1 MMLRLNTSRRGTNHR
16 STDIAKMT
24 KDSERLKRL
33 KTIVNSLSEEPGCY
47 QYLDKNGVIIYVG
60 KAKNLKRRVSS
71 YFNNSP
77 KNRKTQILVSKI
89 EDIKYIVVPT
99 DEDALIQENN
109 LIKEHQPFYNILLKD
124 GKTYPSVCV
133 TNEYLP
139 RVIKTRN
146 IDKGLGIYY
155 GPFSH
160 QGTLNAMLELIDKL
174 YSVRLCHTDIT
185 EEKIRE
191 KKVKCCLYYDIGKCQ
206 APCIGLQSRDNYIEQ
221 IDEIKDI
228 LSGNT
233 RALCKKLL
241 QEMEELAEREE
252 FIQAEAVK
260 QKYIM
265 AKDFD
270 SKSRVITS
278 TNQNIDV
285 FSIEDDENKAWVNY
299 MHVVNG
305 CITRVFTNEYK
316 KRLDETKEEILALA
330 IVSMREKYGN
340 SSKEVVVPFEQDF
353 HLNGVEFI
361 VPKAG
366 DKKKL
371 LFLSESNVRQYRID
385 ALKQEDKLNPE
396 QRNIN
401 ILKELQR
408 KLKLPKLPM
417 RIECFD
423 NSNIM
428 GQDAV
433 AGCVVFIGGK
443 KSKENY
449 RKYNIKT
456 VVGPDDYASM
466 SEVVFRK
473 YSRAVD
479 EGTPLPDLIITDG
492 GKGQME
498 VVRKVIE
505 DKLHLDIPIAG
516 LAKDSHHRTNE
527 LLFGFP
533 PMVVGVEMDSPL
545 FRLLTQIQDEVHRF
559 AITFHKNKRAK
570 HNTESELDS
579 IKGIGDAT
587 KKTLLKVFKSLK
599 RVREASLEELT
610 EAIGAG
616 KAKLIQE
623 HYGQRS

>member
-1 MMLRLNTSRRGTNHR
+1 
-16 STDIAKMT
+16 MT

-146 IDKGLGIYY
+146 IDKGLGTYY

-191 KKVKCCLYYDIGKCQ
+191 KKVKSCLYYDIGKCQ

>member
-1 MMLRLNTSRRGTNHR
+1 
-16 STDIAKMT
+16 MT
-24 KDSERLKRL
+24 KEETRLQRLKV
-33 KTIVNSLSEEPGCY
+33 IVNSLTEEPGCY
-47 QYLDKNGVIIYVG
+47 QYLDKDGRVIYVG

-89 EDIKYIVVPT
+89 QDIKYLVVPT

-124 GKTYPSVCV
+124 GKTYPSVCI

-146 IDKGLGIYY
+146 IDHKMGMYF

-160 QGTLNAMLELIDKL
+160 QGTLNAMMELIGKL
-174 YSVRLCHTDIT
+174 YQIRLCHTPIT
-185 EEKIRE
+185 KERIEQG
-191 KKVKCCLYYDIGKCQ
+191 KVKSCLYYDIGKCK
-206 APCIGLQSRDNYIEQ
+206 APCIKKQTREDYLRQIE
-221 IDEIKDI
+221 EVKEI

-233 RALCKKLL
+233 RNLCQHLL
-241 QEMEELAEREE
+241 GEMKELAEQERFLEAEE
-252 FIQAEAVK
+252 IK
-260 QKYIM
+260 QKYLL

-285 FSIEDDENKAWVNY
+285 FSIEDDENKAYVNY

-305 CITRVFTNEYK
+305 CITRVFTNEYR
-316 KRLDETKEEILALA
+316 KRLEETREEILPLA
-330 IVSMREKYGN
+330 IVQMREQYGN
-340 SSKEVVVPFEQDF
+340 ESKEIVVPFELDF
-353 HLNGVEFI
+353 TLKGTQFT

-371 LFLSESNVRQYRID
+371 LFLSETNVRQYRID
-385 ALKQEDKLNPE
+385 ALKQAERLNPD

-408 KLKLPKLPM
+408 KLKLEKVPM

-443 KSKENY
+443 KSKNDY

-456 VVGPDDYASM
+456 VIGPDDYASM
-466 SEVVFRK
+466 SEVVYRK
-473 YSRAVD
+473 YSRAIN

-505 DKLHLDIPIAG
+505 DQLHLDIPIAG

-533 PMVVGVEMDSPL
+533 QKVVGVEMDSPL
-545 FRLLTQIQDEVHRF
+545 FKLLTQIQDEVHRF
-559 AITFHKNKRAK
+559 AITFHKQKRAK
-570 HNTESELDS
+570 HTRESELDS
-579 IKGIGDAT
+579 IKGIGEAS
-587 KKTLLKVFKSLK
+587 KTLLLKKFKSLK
-599 RVREASLEELT
+599 RIKEADYELLA
-610 EAIGAG
+610 EAIGAA
-616 KAKLIQE
+616 KARLVIDAFKDEQP
-623 HYGQRS
+623 SS

>member
-1 MMLRLNTSRRGTNHR
+1 M
-16 STDIAKMT
+16 AK
-24 KDSERLKRL
+24 DEERLQRL
-33 KTIVNSLSEEPGCY
+33 KVIVNSLTEEPGCY
-47 QYLDKNGVIIYVG
+47 QYLDKDGTVIYVG

-71 YFNNSP
+71 YFNNSY

-89 EDIKYIVVPT
+89 EDIKYVVVPT

-124 GKTYPSVCV
+124 GKTYPSVCI

-139 RVIKTRN
+139 RVFKTRN
-146 IDKGLGIYY
+146 IDKKTGIYF

-160 QGTLNAMLELIDKL
+160 QGTLNAMMELIGKL
-174 YSVRLCHTDIT
+174 YQVRLCHTSIT
-185 EEKIRE
+185 LERMAQGKI
-191 KKVKCCLYYDIGKCQ
+191 KKCLYYDIGKCK
-206 APCIGLQSRDNYIEQ
+206 APCIGLQSREEYLQQIE
-221 IDEIKDI
+221 EIKDI

-233 RALCKKLL
+233 RKLCQKLL
-241 QEMEELAEREE
+241 AEMQSLAEKED
-252 FIQAEAVK
+252 FLSAETVK
-260 QKYIM
+260 QKYLL

-285 FSIEDDENKAWVNY
+285 FSIEDDENKAYVNY

-316 KRLDETKEEILALA
+316 KRLDETPEEILSLA
-330 IVSMREKYGN
+330 IVSMREQYGN
-340 SSKEVVVPFEQDF
+340 ESKEIVVPFELDF
-353 HLNGVEFI
+353 TLKDAEFV

-371 LFLSESNVRQYRID
+371 LFLSEANVRQYRID
-385 ALKQEDKLNPE
+385 VLKQAERLNPD
-396 QRNIN
+396 QRNVN

-408 KLKLPKLPM
+408 KLKLPKIPM

-433 AGCVVFIGGK
+433 AGCVVFIGGR
-443 KSKENY
+443 KSKNDY

-456 VVGPDDYASM
+456 VIGPDDYASM
-466 SEVVFRK
+466 SEVVYRK
-473 YSRAVD
+473 YSRAI
-479 EGTPLPDLIITDG
+479 EEETPLPDLIITDG

-505 DKLHLDIPIAG
+505 DQLHLDIPIAG
-516 LAKDSHHRTNE
+516 LAKDNHHRTNE

-533 PMVVGVEMDSPL
+533 AQVVGVEMDSPL
-545 FRLLTQIQDEVHRF
+545 FKLLTQIQDEVHRF
-559 AITFHKNKRAK
+559 AITFHKQKRAK
-570 HNTESELDS
+570 HTTESELDH
-579 IKGIGDAT
+579 IKGIGAAT
-587 KKTLLKVFKSLK
+587 KTLLLKKFKSLK
-599 RVREASLEELT
+599 RIKEADIKTLAEVVGVS
-610 EAIGAG
+610 
-616 KAKLIQE
+616 KAQLLKDAFSNE
-623 HYGQRS
+623 

>member
-1 MMLRLNTSRRGTNHR
+1 MS
-16 STDIAKMT
+16 KEE
-24 KDSERLKRL
+24 ERLQRL
-33 KTIVNSLSEEPGCY
+33 KVIVNSLTEEPGCY
-47 QYLDKNGVIIYVG
+47 QYLDKDGRVIYVG

-89 EDIKYIVVPT
+89 QDIKYVVVPT

-124 GKTYPSVCV
+124 GKTYPSVCI

-146 IDKGLGIYY
+146 IDKKNGTYF

-160 QGTLNAMLELIDKL
+160 LGTLNAMMELIGKL
-174 YSVRLCHTDIT
+174 YQVRLCHTSIT
-185 EEKIRE
+185 QEKIE
-191 KKVKCCLYYDIGKCQ
+191 QKKVRSCLYYDIGKCK
-206 APCIGLQSRDNYIEQ
+206 APCIGLQSRDDYMRQIE
-221 IDEIKDI
+221 EVKEI

-233 RALCKKLL
+233 RNLCQKLL
-241 QEMEELAEREE
+241 DEMQSLAEKEQFLE
-252 FIQAEAVK
+252 AENVK
-260 QKYIM
+260 QKYLL

-285 FSIEDDENKAWVNY
+285 FSIEDDENKAYVNY

-316 KRLDETKEEILALA
+316 KRLEETPEEILSLA
-330 IVSMREKYGN
+330 IVNMREQYG
-340 SSKEVVVPFEQDF
+340 SESKEIVVPFELDF
-353 HLNGVEFI
+353 TLKDAEFI

-371 LFLSESNVRQYRID
+371 LFLSEVNVRQYRID
-385 ALKQEDKLNPE
+385 ALKQAERLNPD
-396 QRNIN
+396 QRNVN

-408 KLKLPKLPM
+408 KLKLPKIPM

-433 AGCVVFIGGK
+433 AGCVVFIGGR
-443 KSKENY
+443 KSKNDY
-449 RKYNIKT
+449 RKYNIKS
-456 VVGPDDYASM
+456 VIGPDDYASM

-473 YSRAVD
+473 YSRAIA
-479 EGTPLPDLIITDG
+479 EETPLPDLIITDG

-505 DKLHLDIPIAG
+505 DQLHLNIPIAG

-527 LLFGFP
+527 LLFGSP
-533 PMVVGVEMDSPL
+533 AQVVGIEMDSPL
-545 FRLLTQIQDEVHRF
+545 FKLLTQIQDEVHRF
-559 AITFHKNKRAK
+559 AITFHKQKRAK
-570 HNTESELDS
+570 HTTESELDH
-579 IKGIGDAT
+579 IKGIGAAT
-587 KKTLLKVFKSLK
+587 KMLLLKKFKSLK
-599 RVREASLEELT
+599 RIKEADY
-610 EAIGAG
+610 EALAEVVGAS
-616 KAKLIQE
+616 KARLIQE
-623 HYGQRS
+623 AFSET

>member
-1 MMLRLNTSRRGTNHR
+1 
-16 STDIAKMT
+16 MT
-24 KDSERLKRL
+24 KESERLKRL
-33 KTIVNSLSEEPGCY
+33 KSIVNSLTEEPGCY
-47 QYLDKNGVIIYVG
+47 QYLDKNGIIIYVG

-146 IDKGLGIYY
+146 IEKGMGTYY

-174 YSVRLCHTDIT
+174 YRVRLCHTAIT
-185 EEKIRE
+185 EEKITE
-191 KKVKCCLYYDIGKCQ
+191 KKIKSCLYHDIGKCK
-206 APCIGLQSRDNYIEQ
+206 APCIGKQTREEYLEQ
-221 IDEIKDI
+221 IEEIKDI

-233 RALCKKLL
+233 RELCRKLL
-241 QEMEELAEREE
+241 QEMQYLADKEEYIKAEE
-252 FIQAEAVK
+252 VK
-260 QKYIM
+260 NRYLM

-285 FSIEDDENKAWVNY
+285 FSIEDDEQRAWVNY
-299 MHVVNG
+299 MHVANG

-316 KRLDETKEEILALA
+316 KKLDESKEEILALA

-340 SSKEVVVPFEQDF
+340 NSKEVVVPFEQDF

-371 LFLSESNVRQYRID
+371 LFLSEANVRQYRID
-385 ALKQEDKLNPE
+385 TLKQEDKLNPE
-396 QRNIN
+396 QRHIN

-408 KLKLPKLPM
+408 KLKLDNLPM

-456 VVGPDDYASM
+456 VIGPDDYASM
-466 SEVVFRK
+466 SEVVYRK
-473 YSRAVD
+473 YSRAIE

-505 DKLHLDIPIAG
+505 NKLHLEIPIAG

-533 PMVVGVEMDSPL
+533 PQIVGIEMDSPL

-570 HNTESELDS
+570 HNTESELDK
-579 IKGIGDAT
+579 IKGVGNAT
-587 KKTLLKVFKSLK
+587 KTTLLKTFKSLK
-599 RVREASLEELT
+599 RIREASLEDLSN
-610 EAIGAG
+610 AIGAS
-616 KAKLIQE
+616 KAKLIKDYYEQE
-623 HYGQRS
+623 E

>member
-1 MMLRLNTSRRGTNHR
+1 MN
-16 STDIAKMT
+16 
-24 KDSERLKRL
+24 KDTQRIERLKV
-33 KTIVNSLSEEPGCY
+33 IVNSLTEEPGCY
-47 QYLDKNGVIIYVG
+47 QYLDKDGRIIYVG

-109 LIKEHQPFYNILLKD
+109 LIKEHQPFYNVLLKD
-124 GKTYPSVCV
+124 GKTYPSVCI

-146 IDKGLGIYY
+146 IDKKAGTYY

-160 QGTLNAMLELIDKL
+160 QATLNAMLELIDQL
-174 YSVRLCHTDIT
+174 YTIRLCHSDISK
-185 EEKIRE
+185 ERIESGKH
-191 KKVKCCLYYDIGKCQ
+191 KSCLFHEIGKCK
-206 APCIGLQSRDNYIEQ
+206 APCIGKQSRDEYIAQ
-221 IDEIKDI
+221 IDEIREI

-233 RALCKKLL
+233 RHICEKLMNL
-241 QEMEELAEREE
+241 MQSLAEEE
-252 FIQAEAVK
+252 RFLEAEKIK
-260 QKYIM
+260 QKYLL

-285 FSIEDDENKAWVNY
+285 FSIEDDETRAWVNY

-305 CITRVFTNEYK
+305 CIVRVFTNEIK
-316 KRLDETKEEILALA
+316 KKLDETKEEILELA
-330 IVSMREKYGN
+330 IIRTRDMYGL
-340 SSKEVVVPFEQDF
+340 SDEIVVPF
-353 HLNGVEFI
+353 HLDLTLKESEFI

-371 LFLSESNVRQYRID
+371 LFLSEANVRQYRID
-385 ALKQEDKLNPE
+385 ALKQADKLNPE
-396 QRNIN
+396 QRSIN

-408 KLKLPKLPM
+408 KLKLDRLPM

-423 NSNIM
+423 NSNTM

-449 RKYNIKT
+449 RTYNIKS
-456 VVGPDDYASM
+456 VIGPDDYASM
-466 SEVVFRK
+466 SEVVYRK
-473 YSRAVD
+473 YKRAL
-479 EGTPLPDLIITDG
+479 EEETPLPDLIITDG

-498 VVRKVIE
+498 VVRKVIQDE
-505 DKLHLDIPIAG
+505 LHLNIPIAG

-533 PMVVGVEMDSPL
+533 PVVVGVETDSPL

-570 HNTESELDS
+570 HNTESELDK
-579 IKGIGDAT
+579 IKGIGEAT
-587 KKTLLKVFKSLK
+587 KTALLRRFKSLK
-599 RVREASLEELT
+599 RIKSATLEELT
-610 EAIGAG
+610 EVVG
-616 KAKLIQE
+616 KSKAELIKN
-623 HYGQRS
+623 YADN

>member
-1 MMLRLNTSRRGTNHR
+1 MLEVRGIEKITR
-16 STDIAKMT
+16 MT
-24 KDSERLKRL
+24 KDEARLQRLKV
-33 KTIVNSLSEEPGCY
+33 IVNSLTEEPGCY
-47 QYLDKNGVIIYVG
+47 QYLDKDGKVIYVG

-89 EDIKYIVVPT
+89 EDIKYVVVPT

-109 LIKEHQPFYNILLKD
+109 LIKEHQPFYNVLLKD
-124 GKTYPSVCV
+124 GKTYPSVCI

-146 IDKGLGIYY
+146 IDKKSGTYF

-160 QGTLNAMLELIDKL
+160 QGTLNAMMELIGKL
-174 YSVRLCHTDIT
+174 YQVRLCHTSIT
-185 EEKIRE
+185 QEKIE
-191 KKVKCCLYYDIGKCQ
+191 QKKMRSCLYYDIGKCK
-206 APCIGLQSRDNYIEQ
+206 APCIGLQSREEYMQQIE
-221 IDEIKDI
+221 EIKDI
-228 LSGNT
+228 LNGNT
-233 RALCKKLL
+233 RNLCQNLL
-241 QEMEELAEREE
+241 EEMQELAEKEQFLE
-252 FIQAEAVK
+252 AENVK
-260 QKYIM
+260 KKYLL

-285 FSIEDDENKAWVNY
+285 FSIEDDESKAYVNY

-305 CITRVFTNEYK
+305 CITRIFTNEYK
-316 KRLDETKEEILALA
+316 KCLDETPEEILSLA
-330 IVSMREKYGN
+330 IVSMREQYG
-340 SSKEVVVPFEQDF
+340 SESKEIVVPFELDF
-353 HLNGVEFI
+353 TLKDAQFI

-371 LFLSESNVRQYRID
+371 LFLSEANVRQYRID
-385 ALKQEDKLNPE
+385 ALKQAERLNPD
-396 QRNIN
+396 QRNVN

-408 KLKLPKLPM
+408 KLKLEKIPM

-443 KSKENY
+443 KSKNDY
-449 RKYNIKT
+449 RKYNIKS
-456 VVGPDDYASM
+456 VIGPDDYASM

-473 YSRAVD
+473 YSRAVA
-479 EGTPLPDLIITDG
+479 EETPLPDLIITDG

-505 DKLHLDIPIAG
+505 DQLHLNIPIAG

-533 PMVVGVEMDSPL
+533 AQVVGIEMDSPL
-545 FRLLTQIQDEVHRF
+545 FKLLTQIQDEVHRF
-559 AITFHKNKRAK
+559 AITFHKQKRAK
-570 HNTESELDS
+570 HTTESELDH
-579 IKGIGDAT
+579 IKGIGAAT
-587 KKTLLKVFKSLK
+587 KTLLLKKFKSLK
-599 RVREASLEELT
+599 RIKEADYESLAEVV
-610 EAIGAG
+610 GAS
-616 KAKLIQE
+616 KAQLIVDTFEVKEGNQ
-623 HYGQRS
+623 

>member
-1 MMLRLNTSRRGTNHR
+1 
-16 STDIAKMT
+16 MT
-24 KDSERLKRL
+24 KESERLKRL
-33 KTIVNSLSEEPGCY
+33 KSIVNSLTEEPGCY
-47 QYLDKNGVIIYVG
+47 QYLDKNGIIIYVG

-146 IDKGLGIYY
+146 IEKGMGTYY
-155 GPFSH
+155 GPFSQ

-174 YSVRLCHTDIT
+174 YRVRLCHTAIT
-185 EEKIRE
+185 EEKITE
-191 KKVKCCLYYDIGKCQ
+191 KKIRSCLYHDIGKCK
-206 APCIGLQSRDNYIEQ
+206 APCIGKQTREEYLEQ
-221 IDEIKDI
+221 IEEIKDI

-233 RALCKKLL
+233 RELCSKLL
-241 QEMEELAEREE
+241 QEMQYLADKEEYIKAEE
-252 FIQAEAVK
+252 VK
-260 QKYIM
+260 NRYLM

-285 FSIEDDENKAWVNY
+285 FSIEDDEQRAWVNY
-299 MHVVNG
+299 MHVAKG

-316 KRLDETKEEILALA
+316 KRLDESKEEILALA

-340 SSKEVVVPFEQDF
+340 NSKEVVVPFEQDF

-371 LFLSESNVRQYRID
+371 LFLSEANVRQYRID

-396 QRNIN
+396 QRHIN

-408 KLKLPKLPM
+408 KLKLEKLPM

-456 VVGPDDYASM
+456 VIGPDDYASM
-466 SEVVFRK
+466 SEVVYRK
-473 YSRAVD
+473 YSRAIE

-505 DKLHLDIPIAG
+505 NKLHLEIPIAG

-533 PMVVGVEMDSPL
+533 PQIVGIEMDSPL

-570 HNTESELDS
+570 HNTESELDK
-579 IKGIGDAT
+579 IKGVGNAT
-587 KKTLLKVFKSLK
+587 KTTLLKTFKSLK
-599 RVREASLEELT
+599 RIREASLEDLSN
-610 EAIGAG
+610 AIGAS
-616 KAKLIQE
+616 KAKLIKDYYEQE
-623 HYGQRS
+623 E

>member
-1 MMLRLNTSRRGTNHR
+1 
-16 STDIAKMT
+16 MT
-24 KDSERLKRL
+24 KDEERLHRL
-33 KTIVNSLSEEPGCY
+33 KVIVNSLTEEPGCY
-47 QYLDKNGVIIYVG
+47 QYLDKDGRIIYVG

-89 EDIKYIVVPT
+89 QDIKYIVVPT

-109 LIKEHQPFYNILLKD
+109 LIKEHQPFYNVLLKD
-124 GKTYPSVCV
+124 GKTYPSVCI
-133 TNEYLP
+133 TNEYFP

-146 IDKGLGIYY
+146 IDKKNGTFF

-160 QGTLNAMLELIDKL
+160 QGTLKAMLELIDSL
-174 YSVRLCHTDIT
+174 YQIRLCHLNIT
-185 EEKIRE
+185 QEKIDG
-191 KKVKCCLYYDIGKCQ
+191 KKLKSCLYRDIGKCK
-206 APCIGLQSRDNYIEQ
+206 APCVGKQTREDYLQQ
-221 IDEIKDI
+221 IDEIKEI

-233 RALCKKLL
+233 RILCQKLL
-241 QEMEELAEREE
+241 DDMQDLAEKEM
-252 FIQAEAVK
+252 FIEAEAIK
-260 QKYIM
+260 QKYIL

-270 SKSRVITS
+270 SKSKVITS
-278 TNQNIDV
+278 SNQNIDV
-285 FSIEDDENKAWVNY
+285 FSIEDDENKAYVNY

-316 KRLDETKEEILALA
+316 KRLDETKEEILSLA
-330 IVSMREKYGN
+330 IIHMREKYGDE
-340 SSKEVVVPFEQDF
+340 SKEIVIPFELGF
-353 HLNGVEFI
+353 TLKNASFM

-371 LFLSESNVRQYRID
+371 LLLSESNVRQYRID
-385 ALKQEDKLNPE
+385 ALKQAERLNPD

-408 KLKLPKLPM
+408 KLKLEKLPM

-423 NSNIM
+423 NSNTM

-443 KSKENY
+443 KSKNDY

-456 VVGPDDYASM
+456 VIGPDDYASM
-466 SEVVFRK
+466 SEVVYRK
-473 YSRAVD
+473 YSRAIA
-479 EGTPLPDLIITDG
+479 EELPLPDLIITDG

-505 DKLHLDIPIAG
+505 DTLHLNIPIAG
-516 LAKDSHHRTNE
+516 LAKDNRHRTNE

-533 PMVVGVEMDSPL
+533 AQVVGIEMDSPL
-545 FRLLTQIQDEVHRF
+545 FKLLTQIQDEVHRF

-570 HNTESELDS
+570 HHSESELDH
-579 IKGIGDAT
+579 IKGIGQT
-587 KKTLLKVFKSLK
+587 TKTLLLKKFKSLK
-599 RVREASLEELT
+599 RIKDADYKQLEEVV
-610 EAIGAG
+610 GAA
-616 KAKLIQE
+616 KAKILKEAFADSSLPI
-623 HYGQRS
+623 

>member
-1 MMLRLNTSRRGTNHR
+1 
-16 STDIAKMT
+16 MT
-24 KDSERLKRL
+24 KEEERLQRL
-33 KTIVNSLSEEPGCY
+33 KVIVNSLTEEPGCY
-47 QYLDKNGVIIYVG
+47 QYLDKDGTVIYVG

-89 EDIKYIVVPT
+89 QDIKYVVVPT

-124 GKTYPSVCV
+124 GKTYPSVCI

-146 IDKGLGIYY
+146 INKKNGTYF

-160 QGTLNAMLELIDKL
+160 TGTLNAMMELIGKL
-174 YSVRLCHTDIT
+174 YQVRLCHTNIT
-185 EEKIRE
+185 QERIEQ
-191 KKVKCCLYYDIGKCQ
+191 KKTRSCLYHDIGKCQ
-206 APCIGLQSRDNYIEQ
+206 APCIGLQSREKYLQQ
-221 IDEIKDI
+221 IDEIKEI

-233 RALCKKLL
+233 RSLCQKLL
-241 QEMEELAEREE
+241 EEMQALSENEQFLEAEN
-252 FIQAEAVK
+252 VK
-260 QKYIM
+260 QKYLL

-285 FSIEDDENKAWVNY
+285 FSIENDENKAYVNY

-316 KRLDETKEEILALA
+316 KRLDETPEEILSLA
-330 IVSMREKYGN
+330 IVSMREQYGN
-340 SSKEVVVPFEQDF
+340 ESKEIVVPFELDF
-353 HLNGVEFI
+353 TLKDAEFI

-371 LFLSESNVRQYRID
+371 LFLSEANVRQYRID
-385 ALKQEDKLNPE
+385 ALKQAEKLNPD
-396 QRNIN
+396 QRNVN

-408 KLKLPKLPM
+408 KLKLDKIPM

-423 NSNIM
+423 NSNTM

-443 KSKENY
+443 KSKSDY

-456 VVGPDDYASM
+456 VIGPDDYASM

-473 YSRAVD
+473 YSRAIA
-479 EGTPLPDLIITDG
+479 EETPLPDLIITDG

-498 VVRKVIE
+498 VVRKIIE
-505 DKLHLDIPIAG
+505 DQLHLNIPIAG
-516 LAKDSHHRTNE
+516 LAKDSRHRTNE

-533 PMVVGVEMDSPL
+533 AQVVGVEMDSPL
-545 FRLLTQIQDEVHRF
+545 FKLLTQIQDEVHRF
-559 AITFHKNKRAK
+559 AITFHKQKRDK
-570 HNTESELDS
+570 HNTESELDH
-579 IKGIGDAT
+579 IKGIGTAT
-587 KKTLLKVFKSLK
+587 KTLLLKKFKSLK
-599 RVREASLEELT
+599 RIKDTDYETLASVVGTAKAQRIVEAFKEE
-610 EAIGAG
+610 EN
-616 KAKLIQE
+616 K
-623 HYGQRS
+623 

>member
-1 MMLRLNTSRRGTNHR
+1 MN
-16 STDIAKMT
+16 
-24 KDSERLKRL
+24 KDTQRIERLKV
-33 KTIVNSLSEEPGCY
+33 IVNSLTEEPGCY
-47 QYLDKNGVIIYVG
+47 QYLDKEGRIIYVG

-109 LIKEHQPFYNILLKD
+109 LIKEHQPFYNVLLKD
-124 GKTYPSVCV
+124 GKTYPSVCI

-146 IDKGLGIYY
+146 IDKKAGTYY

-160 QGTLNAMLELIDKL
+160 QATLNAMLELIDQL
-174 YSVRLCHTDIT
+174 YTVRLCHGDISK
-185 EEKIRE
+185 ERIESGKQ
-191 KKVKCCLYYDIGKCQ
+191 KSCLFHEIGKCK
-206 APCIGLQSRDNYIEQ
+206 APCIGKQSRDEYLAQ
-221 IDEIKDI
+221 IDEIREI

-233 RALCKKLL
+233 RHLCETLMN
-241 QEMEELAEREE
+241 QMQSLAEEE
-252 FIQAEAVK
+252 RFLEAEK
-260 QKYIM
+260 IKHKYLL

-285 FSIEDDENKAWVNY
+285 FSIEDDETRAWVNY

-305 CITRVFTNEYK
+305 CIVRVFTNEIK
-316 KRLDETKEEILALA
+316 KKLDETKEEIIELA
-330 IVSMREKYGN
+330 IIRTRDMYGL
-340 SSKEVVVPFEQDF
+340 SDEIVVPF
-353 HLNGVEFI
+353 HLDLTLKGSEFI

-371 LFLSESNVRQYRID
+371 LFLSEANVRQYRID
-385 ALKQEDKLNPE
+385 ALKQADKLNPE
-396 QRNIN
+396 QRSIN

-408 KLKLPKLPM
+408 KLKLDRLPM

-423 NSNIM
+423 NSNTM

-449 RKYNIKT
+449 RTYNIKS
-456 VVGPDDYASM
+456 VIGPDDYASM
-466 SEVVFRK
+466 SEVVYRK
-473 YSRAVD
+473 YKRALD
-479 EGTPLPDLIITDG
+479 EETPLPDLIITDG

-498 VVRKVIE
+498 VVRKVIQDE
-505 DKLHLDIPIAG
+505 LHLNIPIAG

-533 PMVVGVEMDSPL
+533 PVVVGVETDSPL

-570 HNTESELDS
+570 HNTESELDK
-579 IKGIGDAT
+579 IKGIGEAT
-587 KKTLLKVFKSLK
+587 KTALLRRFKSLK
-599 RVREASLEELT
+599 RIKSATLEELT
-610 EAIGAG
+610 DVVG
-616 KAKLIQE
+616 KSKAELIKN
-623 HYGQRS
+623 YADN

>member
-1 MMLRLNTSRRGTNHR
+1 
-16 STDIAKMT
+16 MT
-24 KDSERLKRL
+24 KDEERLQRL
-33 KTIVNSLSEEPGCY
+33 KVIVNSLTEEPGCY
-47 QYLDKNGVIIYVG
+47 QYLDKDGRIIYVG

-89 EDIKYIVVPT
+89 QDIKYIVVPT
-99 DEDALIQENN
+99 DEDAFIQENN

-124 GKTYPSVCV
+124 GKTYPSVCI

-146 IDKGLGIYY
+146 IDKKLGTYY

-174 YSVRLCHTDIT
+174 YQVRLCHTPIT
-185 EEKIRE
+185 EEKIE
-191 KKVKCCLYYDIGKCQ
+191 QKKLKSCLYYEIGKCK
-206 APCIGLQSRDNYIEQ
+206 APCIGLQSREDYMKQIE
-221 IDEIKDI
+221 EVKEI

-233 RALCKKLL
+233 RNLCNRL
-241 QEMEELAEREE
+241 QTEMQELAEQEKFLE
-252 FIQAEAVK
+252 AEAVK
-260 QKYIM
+260 KKYLL

-270 SKSRVITS
+270 SRSRVITS

-285 FSIEDDENKAWVNY
+285 FSIEDDENKAYVNY

-305 CITRVFTNEYK
+305 CITQVFTNEYK
-316 KRLDETKEEILALA
+316 KKLDETKEEILSLA
-330 IVSMREKYGN
+330 IVGMREQYG
-340 SSKEVVVPFEQDF
+340 SKSKEIVIPFDLDF
-353 HLNGVEFI
+353 TMKDAQFI

-371 LFLSESNVRQYRID
+371 LFLSEANVRQYRID
-385 ALKQEDKLNPE
+385 ALKRAERLNPD

-408 KLKLPKLPM
+408 KLKLDKLPM

-443 KSKENY
+443 KSKSDY

-456 VVGPDDYASM
+456 VIGPDDYASM
-466 SEVVFRK
+466 SEVVYRK
-473 YSRAVD
+473 YSRAIAED
-479 EGTPLPDLIITDG
+479 TPLPDLIITDG

-505 DKLHLDIPIAG
+505 DQLNLNIPIAG
-516 LAKDSHHRTNE
+516 LAKDRHHRTNE

-533 PMVVGVEMDSPL
+533 QKVVGIEMDSPL
-545 FRLLTQIQDEVHRF
+545 FKLLTQIQDEVHRF

-570 HNTESELDS
+570 HTTESELDH
-579 IKGIGDAT
+579 IKGVGKAT
-587 KKTLLKVFKSLK
+587 KTLLLKKFKSLK
-599 RVREASLEELT
+599 RIKEADLEELT
-610 EAIGAG
+610 SVVGAA
-616 KAKLIQE
+616 KAKMIVDAFSE
-623 HYGQRS
+623 S

>member
-1 MMLRLNTSRRGTNHR
+1 MG
-16 STDIAKMT
+16 
-24 KDSERLKRL
+24 KDEERLQRL
-33 KTIVNSLSEEPGCY
+33 KVIVDSLTEEPGCY
-47 QYLDKNGVIIYVG
+47 QYLDKDGRVIYVG

-71 YFNNSP
+71 YFNKSY
-77 KNRKTQILVSKI
+77 KNRKTKILVSKI
-89 EDIKYIVVPT
+89 QDIKYVVVPT

-124 GKTYPSVCV
+124 GKTYPSVCI

-146 IDKGLGIYY
+146 IDKKAGTYF

-174 YSVRLCHTDIT
+174 YQVRMCHTFFT
-185 EEKIRE
+185 KEKIE
-191 KKVKCCLYYDIGKCQ
+191 EGKTKKCLYYDIGKCK
-206 APCIGLQSRDNYIEQ
+206 APCVRLQSREEYLQQ

-233 RALCKKLL
+233 RNLCQKLL
-241 QEMEELAEREE
+241 EEMKTLAEEE
-252 FIQAEAVK
+252 RFLEAETIK
-260 QKYIM
+260 NKYLL

-285 FSIEDDENKAWVNY
+285 FSIEDDENRAYVNY

-316 KRLDETKEEILALA
+316 KRLDETSEEILSLA
-330 IVSMREKYGN
+330 IVDMREKYGN
-340 SSKEVVVPFEQDF
+340 ESKEIVVPFELDF
-353 HLNGVEFI
+353 TIKDATFV

-371 LFLSESNVRQYRID
+371 LFLSEANVRQYRID
-385 ALKQEDKLNPE
+385 ALKQAERLNPD

-408 KLKLPKLPM
+408 KLKLDKIPM

-423 NSNIM
+423 NSNTM
-428 GQDAV
+428 GQDPV
-433 AGCVVFIGGK
+433 TGCVIFIGGK
-443 KSKENY
+443 KSKNDY

-456 VVGPDDYASM
+456 VIGPDDYASM
-466 SEVVFRK
+466 SEVVYRK
-473 YSRAVD
+473 YSRAI
-479 EGTPLPDLIITDG
+479 EEETPLPDLIITDG

-505 DKLHLDIPIAG
+505 DQLHLHIPIAG

-533 PMVVGVEMDSPL
+533 AQVIGVEMDSPL

-570 HNTESELDS
+570 HNTESELDH
-579 IKGIGDAT
+579 IKGIGKVT
-587 KKTLLKVFKSLK
+587 KELLLKKFKSLK
-599 RVREASLEELT
+599 RIKEADIKELT
-610 EAIGAG
+610 NIVGAA
-616 KAKLIQE
+616 KAELIKKE
-623 HYGQRS
+623 FNN